1 MNKEL
6 IEKINSLAKKQREV
20 GLSEEEKEEQQR
32 LRQEYL
38 RLFRMEFKKILD
50 SIETVD
56 WLKARQN
63 TAYANKIPK
72 KPNPKVSLEIF

>member
-1 MNKEL
+1 MFSYYNRIKKSGGMMNKEL

-56 WLKARQN
+56 
-63 TAYANKIPK
+63 
-72 KPNPKVSLEIF
+72 

>member
-1 MNKEL
+1 VFSYYNRIKKSGGMMNKEL

-56 WLKARQN
+56 
-63 TAYANKIPK
+63 
-72 KPNPKVSLEIF
+72 

>member
-56 WLKARQN
+56 
-63 TAYANKIPK
+63 
-72 KPNPKVSLEIF
+72 